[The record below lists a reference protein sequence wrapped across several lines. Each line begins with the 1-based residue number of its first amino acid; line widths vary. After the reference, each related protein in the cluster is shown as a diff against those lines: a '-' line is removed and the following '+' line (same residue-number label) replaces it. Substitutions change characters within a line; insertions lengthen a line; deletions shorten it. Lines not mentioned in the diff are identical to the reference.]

1 MTTATL
7 LHLFSPPADPS
18 LLQYGVYTPS
28 LVVLSVLVA
37 VFSSW
42 MGLQVVDQAKAAT
55 TRGLRATM
63 LASGSLAL
71 GCGVWAMHFIGML
84 AFDLCTEVDY
94 APGVTILSVLPS
106 LGASWVALHIIG
118 RRELTSGALLTG
130 GVLTGA
136 GIGAMHYTGM
146 AAMRTSLDLQYDP
159 AMFALSI
166 VVAVG
171 LATLAIWIRFGVRTL
186 RGHVHPVLP
195 GLLAAI
201 VMGCAIA
208 GMHYTG
214 MAAARFSGVPVAAGG
229 AAQHTSFLALS
240 IAVITVAITVF
251 VLAANGLLRY
261 RDLYRQLSESE
272 RWMRALLTTTIDG
285 VVTVDRDGVIH
296 EFNASAERIF
306 GWRRD
311 EIVGRN
317 IRLLMTDADVS
328 DDDGLPGFLR
338 HSAAGAAGTDATAPA
353 DAGAVSEVMALRKD
367 GSAVPIRRAIGHA
380 RLAQR
385 ELFALFITDIS
396 DRRAIMQAL
405 RASEQQFRSLI
416 RNIPGISFRSSM
428 AYDMPPVF
436 VSDGIERLAGFPAS
450 DFVGPQRARTL
461 GTLVLPDDRAYVEA
475 AISRS
480 VAQLTAYQVEYRIRH
495 ADGSIRS
502 MWEHGAA
509 TRDED
514 DAATVW
520 IDGVILDISE
530 RRRMEEELRQAKE
543 TAEQAAAARAS
554 FLANMSHEI
563 RTPMNAILGFTDVL
577 LDTELDPAQR
587 RHLGTVRKEGRALLR
602 LLNEVLDTAKLDKGA
617 VELEPVDYSLL
628 ALIDELASTF
638 GSNARAKGLTID
650 VEYDPSLPVWLHGDE
665 LRMRQI
671 LGNLLDNAIKFTS
684 AGKVTLRAG
693 ARHGQLQIA
702 VQDTGIGI
710 APERQAAI
718 FDPFTQA
725 DASMT
730 RRFGGTGLGTTI
742 SRQLVTLMGG
752 TITVTSVAGE
762 GATFT
767 VLLPL
772 EPAHTRDGA
781 GREAERSDYAL
792 PPLRILAVDDV
803 PQNLELL
810 TLMLTRRGH
819 AVHTAS
825 DGAIAVQLTGDHSFD
840 VVLMDVQM
848 PMMDGLTATRAIR
861 AREDESARLAGAAP
875 VRVPVVAMTAS
886 VLATHRQ
893 ATADAGMDGFA
904 SKPVDWF
911 ALSHEIARVLH
922 LPAAA
927 HGTATDAPAQ
937 QRVLNHKAGLQRW
950 SGKEAVYQQALAR
963 FAADYNDGA
972 ATLATL
978 LAGPASSRLTDAQ
991 AWCHRVRGVAA
1002 NLGLEQLVATLGRIE
1017 TLCSAPADAAD
1028 APREEALAQ
1037 QQRQLASQLEAA
1049 LEAIHAMQAITT
1061 RRDAA
1066 QARLR
1071 EDDVGDGAGQ
1081 AQASGAAP
1089 AGMAAG
1095 AGATAAIAP
1104 PSSGAATTAS
1114 EATPA
1119 AFDPAPARARAAAL
1133 LPSLQ
1138 RGALDDAA
1146 LAALAA
1152 SLAGAPAAPRGHL
1165 ATLHAALDDFDFAR
1179 AVATLNLLVDSLPES
1194 GDA

>member
-7 LHLFSPPADPS
+7 LQLFSPPSDPS
-18 LLQYGVYTPS
+18 LLQYGIYTPT
-28 LVVLSVLVA
+28 LVVLSILVA
-37 VFSSW
+37 IFSSW
-42 MGLQVVDQAKAAT
+42 MGLQVVDQAKSAT

-63 LASGSLAL
+63 LATGSLAL

-84 AFDLCTEVDY
+84 AFDLCTTVDY
-94 APGVTILSVLPS
+94 DPGVTMLSVLPS
-106 LGASWVALHIIG
+106 LGASWVALNIIG
-118 RRELTSGALLTG
+118 RRELTTGALLTG

-146 AAMRTSLDLQYDP
+146 AAMRTNLYLQYDP

-166 VVAVG
+166 VVAVA
-171 LATLAIWIRFGVRTL
+171 LATLAIWIRFGVRSL
-186 RGHVHPVLP
+186 RQHVRPSFLGV
-195 GLLAAI
+195 LAAF

-214 MAAARFSGVPVAAGG
+214 MAAARFTGVPIAGDG
-229 AAQHTSFLALS
+229 VGQNTGFLALS
-240 IAVITVAITVF
+240 ITVITVAITVF
-251 VLAANGLLRY
+251 VLAANGVLRY

-285 VVTVDRDGVIH
+285 VVTVDRDGVVH

-317 IRLLMTDADVS
+317 IRLLMTDGDRS
-328 DDDGLPGFLR
+328 EHEGLLNFLR
-338 HSAAGAAGTDATAPA
+338 PADDAGSERDAPA
-353 DAGAVSEVMALRKD
+353 NAVNEVIALRKD
-367 GSAVPIRRAIGHA
+367 GGVVPIRRAIGHA
-380 RLAQR
+380 RVEHR
-385 ELFALFITDIS
+385 DLFVLFITDIS
-396 DRRAIMQAL
+396 ERRAIMQAL
-405 RASEQQFRSLI
+405 RANEQQFRSLI

-428 AYDMPPVF
+428 GYDAPPVF
-436 VSDGIERLAGFPAS
+436 VSDGMERLAGFPAS
-450 DFVGPQRARTL
+450 DFVGPQRTRTL
-461 GTLVLPDDRAYVEA
+461 GTLVLPEDREYVEA
-475 AISRS
+475 EISRS
-480 VAQLTAYQVEYRIRH
+480 VERLSAYQVEYRIRH

-502 MWEHGAA
+502 MWEHGAV
-509 TRDED
+509 TRDESNPNII
-514 DAATVW
+514 W
-520 IDGVILDISE
+520 IDGVILDITE
-530 RRRMEEELRQAKE
+530 RRQMEEELRQAKE

-587 RHLGTVRKEGRALLR
+587 RHLGTVRKEGRSLLR

-617 VELEPVDYSLL
+617 VELEPDDYSLL
-628 ALIDELASTF
+628 GLIDELASTF
-638 GSNARAKGLTID
+638 GGNARAKGLTID
-650 VEYDPSLPVWLHGDE
+650 IEYDPSLPTWLHGDE

-684 AGKVTLRAG
+684 AGKITLRAG

-742 SRQLVTLMGG
+742 SRQLVALMGG
-752 TITVTSVAGE
+752 TISVTSVPGE

-772 EPAHTRDGA
+772 EPAHAHDGP
-781 GREAERSDYAL
+781 GQSAERSDYPL
-792 PPLRILAVDDV
+792 PPLRFLAVDDV
-803 PQNLELL
+803 PQNLEVLS
-810 TLMLTRRGH
+810 LMLARRGH
-819 AVHTAS
+819 TLQTAS
-825 DGAIAVQLTGDHSFD
+825 DGAIAVQLTGDHTYD
-840 VVLMDVQM
+840 IVLMDVQM
-848 PMMDGLTATRAIR
+848 PLMDGLAATRAIR
-861 AREDESARLAGAAP
+861 TRERERARLSGQP
-875 VRVPVVAMTAS
+875 LTRVPIVAMTAS
-886 VLATHRQ
+886 VLAAHRQ
-893 ATADAGMDGFA
+893 ATTDAGMDGFA

-911 ALSHEIARVLH
+911 ALSHEIAQVLR
-922 LPAAA
+922 LPPME
-927 HGTATDAPAQ
+927 HGTQADAPAR

-950 SGKEAVYQQALAR
+950 AGKETVYQHALGR

-978 LAGPASSRLTDAQ
+978 LAAPTASRLADAQ

-1002 NLGLEQLVATLGRIE
+1002 NLGLEQLAATLAHIE
-1017 TLCSAPADAAD
+1017 KLCGAPPRDADVPLD
-1028 APREEALAQ
+1028 AELAQ

-1049 LEAIHAMQAITT
+1049 LGAIHAMQAITT

-1066 QARLR
+1066 NARTR
-1071 EDDVGDGAGQ
+1071 DDDDSAAGQ
-1081 AQASGAAP
+1081 GADTP
-1089 AGMAAG
+1089 
-1095 AGATAAIAP
+1095 ATAV
-1104 PSSGAATTAS
+1104 
-1114 EATPA
+1114 ATPA
-1119 AFDPAPARARAAAL
+1119 AFDAAAARARAEAL
-1133 LPSLQ
+1133 LPPLR

-1146 LAALAA
+1146 LAALVA
-1152 SLAGAPAAPRGHL
+1152 SLAGAPAAVLKHL
-1165 ATLHAALDDFDFAR
+1165 AALHGALDDFDFPLA
-1179 AVATLNLLVDSLPES
+1179 ASTLEAILDSLSKES
-1194 GDA
+1194 